1 MAKFSLSAAV
11 AAVAMSLC
19 AGAYAAGGVPP
30 QIPHDISAYKITP
43 EMNPCVMCHG
53 DKTKSGAAKVA
64 GSPQA
69 MPADHFAKAAAVFP
83 LRLFCAPR
91 FAPLRTIPSLSS
103 SQPLHHVGFPI
114 DLTRPCH

>member
-11 AAVAMSLC
+11 TAVAMSLC

-69 MPADHFAKAAAVFP
+69 MPADHFAKDSNKPDAMHNT
-83 LRLFCAPR
+83 C
-91 FAPLRTIPSLSS
+91 TM
-103 SQPLHHVGFPI
+103 
-114 DLTRPCH
+114 CHQKK